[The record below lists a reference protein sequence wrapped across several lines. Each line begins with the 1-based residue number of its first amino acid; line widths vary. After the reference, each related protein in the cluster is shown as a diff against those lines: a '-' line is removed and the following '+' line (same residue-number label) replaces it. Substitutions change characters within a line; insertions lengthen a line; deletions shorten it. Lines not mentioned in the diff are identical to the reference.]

1 MIHQVRFNPPD
12 NYKGLKTGDGKVYT
26 GAAHFGVPT
35 MTGATYFAV
44 SADLPLSAGYGDVF
58 AVVVFVQIG
67 NNKAVPYIPIRP
79 DTGKPYLN
87 ARASFTTFGNN
98 LYLTLIDKTVEN
110 NPVTDVILME
120 NAKPIV

>member
-1 MIHQVRFNPPD
+1 MIHIQRFNPPNKFRD
-12 NYKGLKTGDGKVYT
+12 KIYT

-35 MTGATYFAV
+35 QSGAVYYAV
-44 SADLPLSAGYGDVF
+44 STDLPLDLGYGDIF

-67 NNKAVPYIPIRP
+67 NNPATYYVPLRP
-79 DTGKPYLN
+79 DTKQPYKD
-87 ARASFTTFGNN
+87 ARASFTAFGNN
-98 LYLTLIDKTVEN
+98 LYLTVIDKSDLK